1 MPIIEQA
8 KKNTEVHKRKQKT
21 ELTGMGL
28 LALKRNVKS
37 MSMQLS
43 LTKVYFFFPCVFT
56 LVYSIEHI
64 HKKNPP

>member
-28 LALKRNVKS
+28 AS
-37 MSMQLS
+37 S
-43 LTKVYFFFPCVFT
+43 
-56 LVYSIEHI
+56 E
-64 HKKNPP
+64 KKCQIYVNATELN